1 MNLLFCGG
9 ADGGFDDLPGA
20 SAIFGWR
27 SVLAEKTPVAVL
39 NLNLNLTLGGEFGRD
54 IGIFGLGFTLLTSVN
69 WDKFGAVGGDNTI
82 LRKESVLEL
91 LG

>member
-1 MNLLFCGG
+1 MGVGIGWIMGVGIGNGIEVT
-9 ADGGFDDLPGA
+9 DGGG
-20 SAIFGWR
+20 GG
-27 SVLAEKTPVAVL
+27 
-39 NLNLNLTLGGEFGRD
+39 GGEFGRD

>member
-39 NLNLNLTLGGEFGRD
+39 NLNLNLTLGGE
-54 IGIFGLGFTLLTSVN
+54 
-69 WDKFGAVGGDNTI
+69 
-82 LRKESVLEL
+82 
-91 LG
+91 